1 MSKRRPLSYEKKK
14 SAYGYVF
21 ISMWLIGAVVFFLIP
36 FVSAVI
42 YSFHDMQIDPGNVVL
57 TSPGWQNYRRMF
69 VEDSEFL
76 PAFTSTLGSVLAQV
90 PLICIFSLFIAV
102 ILNQKF
108 RGRVIARA
116 IFFLPVIITSGVVMN
131 IINGDQFIGQIMSGQ
146 RSSMMFEASSVR
158 DMLTATGLDQIAVD
172 FIVSVVDR
180 IFDLSWSSGIQIL
193 IFLAGLQ
200 SVSPTLYE
208 VCRVEGANAWVTF
221 WKVTLP
227 MIGPMIVV
235 GLMYT
240 IIDNFIDY
248 ANPMFQY
255 IQKVSGRID
264 FAYASA
270 MSLVNFLVIFLLIGT
285 VYLILNR
292 RVYYVAP

>member
-200 SVSPTLYE
+200 SISPTLYE

-270 MSLVNFLVIFLLIGT
+270 MSLVNFLVIFLLIGA

>member
-42 YSFHDMQIDPGNVVL
+42 YSFHDMHIDPRNDVL

-146 RSSMMFEASSVR
+146 RSSMMFEASSVQ

-200 SVSPTLYE
+200 SISPTLYE

-270 MSLVNFLVIFLLIGT
+270 MSLVNFLVIFLLIGA

>member
-158 DMLTATGLDQIAVD
+158 DMLMATGLDQIAVD

-200 SVSPTLYE
+200 SISPTLYE

-270 MSLVNFLVIFLLIGT
+270 MSLVNFLVIFLLIGA

>member
-76 PAFTSTLGSVLAQV
+76 PAFTSTLGSVLAQM

-200 SVSPTLYE
+200 SISPTLYE

-270 MSLVNFLVIFLLIGT
+270 MSLVNFLVIFLLIGA

>member
-158 DMLTATGLDQIAVD
+158 DMLTATRLDQIAVD

-200 SVSPTLYE
+200 SISPTLYE

>member
-146 RSSMMFEASSVR
+146 RSSMMFEASSVQ

-200 SVSPTLYE
+200 SISPTLYE

-270 MSLVNFLVIFLLIGT
+270 MSLVNFLVIFLLIGA

>member
-76 PAFTSTLGSVLAQV
+76 PAFTSTLGSVLAQM

-200 SVSPTLYE
+200 SISPTLYE

-270 MSLVNFLVIFLLIGT
+270 MSLVNYLVIFLQIGA

>member
-146 RSSMMFEASSVR
+146 RSSMMFEASSVQ

-200 SVSPTLYE
+200 SISPTLYE

-240 IIDNFIDY
+240 L
-248 ANPMFQY
+248 
-255 IQKVSGRID
+255 
-264 FAYASA
+264 
-270 MSLVNFLVIFLLIGT
+270 SLIHISEPT
-285 VYLILNR
+285 R
-292 RVYYVAP
+292 H

>member
-108 RGRVIARA
+108 RGRMIARA

-200 SVSPTLYE
+200 SISPTLYE

-270 MSLVNFLVIFLLIGT
+270 MSLVNFLVIFLLIGA

>member
-21 ISMWLIGAVVFFLIP
+21 ISMWLIGAIVFFLIP

-90 PLICIFSLFIAV
+90 PLICVFSLFIAV

-200 SVSPTLYE
+200 SISPTLYE

-270 MSLVNFLVIFLLIGT
+270 MSLVNFLVIFLLIGA

>member
-90 PLICIFSLFIAV
+90 PLICVFSLFIAV

-200 SVSPTLYE
+200 SISPTLYE

-270 MSLVNFLVIFLLIGT
+270 MSLVNFLVIFLLIGA